1 MNKQTKA
8 TSSSANKKR
17 FNFVD
22 VALILLI
29 IGFIVTLVYFFSPVS
44 KVKKMGKTQEKSIE
58 YTVEIIGVDKTFVEN
73 IKEGDTLLVLGDD
86 RGIIV
91 TNPDVI
97 KDVANNIF
105 EGMNDDE

>member
-1 MNKQTKA
+1 MKGKHIYARTGSRNIFGTVKVGAKGQ
-8 TSSSANKKR
+8 
-17 FNFVD
+17 
-22 VALILLI
+22 
-29 IGFIVTLVYFFSPVS
+29 IVIPKEAREFY
-44 KVKKMGKTQEKSIE
+44 
-58 YTVEIIGVDKTFVEN
+58 N